1 MYFKI
6 MQTNSDILILEKVK
20 SFSKS
25 FFKDDPTGHD
35 WWHVQRV
42 WKTACSISDKE
53 GADRVTVEIAA
64 LLHDVSDWKLTNGN
78 EKDGIIK
85 IHQLLRDDL
94 PKKNIENIC
103 GIISKVSFKGAKVPT
118 PMVSLE
124 GKVVQDADR
133 LDAMGAVGIA
143 RAFAY
148 GGNKGRS
155 IWDPNVPPVLHEN
168 FEDYKKNK
176 GPSINH
182 FYEKL
187 LLLKDRMNT
196 ETGKKMAEKRHQFM
210 KSYLD
215 HFFLE
220 CKGS

>member
-1 MYFKI
+1 MYFVF
-6 MQTNSDILILEKVK
+6 MQTNSDPLILEKVK
-20 SFSKS
+20 NFSKS

-35 WWHVQRV
+35 WWHVHRV
-42 WKTACSISDKE
+42 WKTACIICDAE
-53 GADRVTVEIAA
+53 GANRITVEIAA
-64 LLHDVSDWKLTNGN
+64 LLHDVSDWKLSN
-78 EKDGIIK
+78 ESEEKGLIK
-85 IHQLLRDDL
+85 IHQLLKEDL
-94 PKKNIENIC
+94 PKKHIENIC
-103 GIISKVSFKGAKVPT
+103 DIISKVSFRGAKVPT
-118 PMVSLE
+118 PMESLE
-124 GKVVQDADR
+124 GKIVQDSDR

-155 IWDPNVPPVLHEN
+155 IWDPNLPPVLHEN

-196 ETGKKMAEKRHQFM
+196 ETGKKLAEKRHQFM

-215 HFFLE
+215 QFFSE
-220 CKGS
+220 CEGS